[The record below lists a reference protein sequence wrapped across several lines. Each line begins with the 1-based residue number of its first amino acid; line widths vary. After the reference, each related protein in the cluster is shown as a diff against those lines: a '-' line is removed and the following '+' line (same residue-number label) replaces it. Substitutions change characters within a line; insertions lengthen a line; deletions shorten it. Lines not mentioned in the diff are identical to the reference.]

1 MCSELTAIGRV
12 STYQISNLSV
22 KYNEEVKKMLANE
35 SQARKLDKPPNQ
47 DKDGFSKL
55 LCISPCLYI
64 NIGVKSRC

>member
-35 SQARKLDKPPNQ
+35 SQARKLDKP
-47 DKDGFSKL
+47 
-55 LCISPCLYI
+55 
-64 NIGVKSRC
+64 KSG